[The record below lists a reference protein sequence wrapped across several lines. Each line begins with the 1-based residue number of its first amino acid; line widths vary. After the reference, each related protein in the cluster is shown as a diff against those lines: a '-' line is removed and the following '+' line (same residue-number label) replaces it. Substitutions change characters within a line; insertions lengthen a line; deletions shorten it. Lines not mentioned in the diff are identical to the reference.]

1 MSNEKWG
8 EQIFQTR
15 ETDSHDGAGT
25 YSTWIIEQLQEAKSF
40 LSLSQLLLLVVG
52 LQPINITG

>member
-1 MSNEKWG
+1 MG